1 MNRTLQLLVFLAGLA
16 GIAWVGASYVGT
28 NVLALAVTALIAALY
43 ATGSL
48 ELRRFARDTAALD
61 QAVASLDSPP
71 ATLAPWLDDLPA
83 GLRSAVRR
91 RVEGVPAALPG
102 PALAPSL
109 AGLLVLL
116 GMLGTFLGM
125 VLTLRGTGA
134 LLELSTDLSA
144 VRDALV
150 TPVKGLGLAFGTSIA
165 GVAGS
170 AALGLLSALLRRER
184 LAAVQRLDAAIAG
197 PLHGFSAAAQRE
209 TSLQLM
215 QQQTALMPALVERL
229 QALVDGLD
237 RRSQEQQTQ
246 LQAGQAEFHARAE
259 AAYTGLARSVE
270 QSLQQ
275 SLDRALAESA
285 RATSATLAPVVESTL
300 GGIAREAQALQ
311 QTLAGAVQTQLAQ
324 LGQGFEAS
332 QARVAEGW
340 QAALAEQ
347 ARAHQAQAETLGQ
360 TLQGFSQQFEA
371 RAEALVS
378 ALAAQQQQGQ
388 AGQLAQWQAQ
398 MDQAREAQQAAAQR
412 FEQQAAAL
420 VERLGQAQATLADEA
435 RQRDAAQLAEVQR
448 SLQTLSERLHSTWT
462 EAGQQA
468 LAQQQQVGQALEGAA
483 TRFEAHAATLV
494 AGIQQAQA
502 ALETAASERDA
513 ARLAAITQA
522 LDGVSAQ
529 LRQHWTEAGAQNLAQ
544 QQQICETLARTA
556 QEISAQAEAHARS
569 TVGEV
574 ARLVDTAAQAPR
586 AAAEVIAEL
595 RQQLSASMAR
605 DNAQLDERARLLQ
618 TLDTLL
624 GAVTQAA
631 QEQRGA
637 IDALVAS
644 SAQTLETAITRFSE
658 TLAAQAHPLGE
669 VAAQLSTGAVEVAS
683 LGEAFGQSVQ
693 LFTQS
698 SGQLAGQLE
707 RIEAA
712 LGQSLARSDEQLA
725 YYVAQA
731 REVIDLSILS
741 QKQILDDLQRI
752 AERSTQAAERVEGAA
767 A

>member
-16 GIAWVGASYVGT
+16 GIAWVGAGYVGT

-43 ATGSL
+43 ATGAL

-61 QAVASLDSPP
+61 QAVAALDSPP
-71 ATLAPWLDDLPA
+71 ATLAPWLDGLPA
-83 GLRSAVRR
+83 SLRSAVRR
-91 RVEGVPAALPG
+91 RVDGVPAALPG

-184 LAAVQRLDAAIAG
+184 QAAVQRLDAVIAG

-237 RRSQEQQTQ
+237 RRSQDQQTQ

-347 ARAHQAQAETLGQ
+347 VRAHQAQAEALGQ

-388 AGQLAQWQAQ
+388 TGQLAQWQAQ

-502 ALETAASERDA
+502 ALETAAGERDA
-513 ARLAAITQA
+513 ARLSAITQA

-544 QQQICETLARTA
+544 QQQICQTLARTA

>member
-1 MNRTLQLLVFLAGLA
+1 
-16 GIAWVGASYVGT
+16 
-28 NVLALAVTALIAALY
+28 
-43 ATGSL
+43 
-48 ELRRFARDTAALD
+48 
-61 QAVASLDSPP
+61 
-71 ATLAPWLDDLPA
+71 
-83 GLRSAVRR
+83 
-91 RVEGVPAALPG
+91 
-102 PALAPSL
+102 
-109 AGLLVLL
+109 
-116 GMLGTFLGM
+116 
-125 VLTLRGTGA
+125 
-134 LLELSTDLSA
+134 
-144 VRDALV
+144 
-150 TPVKGLGLAFGTSIA
+150 
-165 GVAGS
+165 
-170 AALGLLSALLRRER
+170 
-184 LAAVQRLDAAIAG
+184 
-197 PLHGFSAAAQRE
+197 
-209 TSLQLM
+209 
-215 QQQTALMPALVERL
+215 
-229 QALVDGLD
+229 
-237 RRSQEQQTQ
+237 
-246 LQAGQAEFHARAE
+246 
-259 AAYTGLARSVE
+259 
-270 QSLQQ
+270 
-275 SLDRALAESA
+275 
-285 RATSATLAPVVESTL
+285 
-300 GGIAREAQALQ
+300 
-311 QTLAGAVQTQLAQ
+311 
-324 LGQGFEAS
+324 
-332 QARVAEGW
+332 
-340 QAALAEQ
+340 
-347 ARAHQAQAETLGQ
+347 
-360 TLQGFSQQFEA
+360 
-371 RAEALVS
+371 
-378 ALAAQQQQGQ
+378 
-388 AGQLAQWQAQ
+388 

-420 VERLGQAQATLADEA
+420 VERLAQAQATLADEA

-502 ALETAASERDA
+502 ALETAAGERDA
-513 ARLAAITQA
+513 ARLSAITQA

-595 RQQLSASMAR
+595 RQQLSSMAR

-683 LGEAFGQSVQ
+683 LGEAFGQAVQ

>member
-16 GIAWVGASYVGT
+16 GIAWVGAGYVGT

-43 ATGSL
+43 ATGAL

-61 QAVASLDSPP
+61 QAVAALDSPP
-71 ATLAPWLDDLPA
+71 ATLAPWLDGLPA
-83 GLRSAVRR
+83 SLRSAVRR

-275 SLDRALAESA
+275 SLDRAWPKRPRHQRHPGPGGGEHPGRHRPRGPGPAA
-285 RATSATLAPVVESTL
+285 DAGRRRADPAGPAGPGLRGQP
-300 GGIAREAQALQ
+300 GPRGRG
-311 QTLAGAVQTQLAQ
+311 LAG
-324 LGQGFEAS
+324 
-332 QARVAEGW
+332 
-340 QAALAEQ
+340 
-347 ARAHQAQAETLGQ
+347 RAGRAGPRPPGPGRDPGPD
-360 TLQGFSQQFEA
+360 LQGFSQQFEA

-420 VERLGQAQATLADEA
+420 VERLAQAQATLADEA

-502 ALETAASERDA
+502 ALETAAGERDA
-513 ARLAAITQA
+513 ARLSAITQA

-683 LGEAFGQSVQ
+683 LGEAFGQAVQ

>member
-16 GIAWVGASYVGT
+16 GIAWVGAGYVGT

-43 ATGSL
+43 ATGAL

-61 QAVASLDSPP
+61 QAVAALDSPP
-71 ATLAPWLDDLPA
+71 ATLAPWLDGLPA
-83 GLRSAVRR
+83 SLRSAVRR

-259 AAYTGLARSVE
+259 AAYTGLARSVFPAAE
-270 QSLQQ
+270 PGP
-275 SLDRALAESA
+275 RLAESA

-420 VERLGQAQATLADEA
+420 VERLARPRPRWPTRPASATPPSWP
-435 RQRDAAQLAEVQR
+435 RCSAA
-448 SLQTLSERLHSTWT
+448 
-462 EAGQQA
+462 
-468 LAQQQQVGQALEGAA
+468 
-483 TRFEAHAATLV
+483 
-494 AGIQQAQA
+494 
-502 ALETAASERDA
+502 
-513 ARLAAITQA
+513 
-522 LDGVSAQ
+522 
-529 LRQHWTEAGAQNLAQ
+529 
-544 QQQICETLARTA
+544 CK
-556 QEISAQAEAHARS
+556 
-569 TVGEV
+569 
-574 ARLVDTAAQAPR
+574 P
-586 AAAEVIAEL
+586 
-595 RQQLSASMAR
+595 
-605 DNAQLDERARLLQ
+605 
-618 TLDTLL
+618 
-624 GAVTQAA
+624 
-631 QEQRGA
+631 
-637 IDALVAS
+637 
-644 SAQTLETAITRFSE
+644 
-658 TLAAQAHPLGE
+658 
-669 VAAQLSTGAVEVAS
+669 
-683 LGEAFGQSVQ
+683 
-693 LFTQS
+693 
-698 SGQLAGQLE
+698 
-707 RIEAA
+707 
-712 LGQSLARSDEQLA
+712 
-725 YYVAQA
+725 
-731 REVIDLSILS
+731 
-741 QKQILDDLQRI
+741 
-752 AERSTQAAERVEGAA
+752 
-767 A
+767 

>member
-16 GIAWVGASYVGT
+16 GIAWVGAGYVGT

-43 ATGSL
+43 ATGAL

-61 QAVASLDSPP
+61 QAVAALDSRRPRWPPGWTACPP
-71 ATLAPWLDDLPA
+71 ACAARCAAGWKACRRPA
-83 GLRSAVRR
+83 
-91 RVEGVPAALPG
+91 G

-237 RRSQEQQTQ
+237 RRSQTADPA
-246 LQAGQAEFHARAE
+246 AGRPGRVPRPGRGRLHRP
-259 AAYTGLARSVE
+259 GSSVE

-311 QTLAGAVQTQLAQ
+311 QTLAGAVQTKLAQ

-371 RAEALVS
+371 RRR
-378 ALAAQQQQGQ
+378 
-388 AGQLAQWQAQ
+388 AGQ
-398 MDQAREAQQAAAQR
+398 RPGRAAAAGPGR
-412 FEQQAAAL
+412 AAGPVAGPDGPGPRGPAGRGPAL
-420 VERLGQAQATLADEA
+420 RAAGRRAGGAPGPGPGHAA
-435 RQRDAAQLAEVQR
+435 GRGPARDAAQLAEVQR
-448 SLQTLSERLHSTWT
+448 SLQTLSERL
-462 EAGQQA
+462 QA
-468 LAQQQQVGQALEGAA
+468 PGP
-483 TRFEAHAATLV
+483 RP
-494 AGIQQAQA
+494 
-502 ALETAASERDA
+502 ASRPWPSSSRW
-513 ARLAAITQA
+513 ARRWKAPPPASRRTPPPWWPASSRPRRRWSGRRRARRRPPGAITQA

-586 AAAEVIAEL
+586 APPRSL
-595 RQQLSASMAR
+595 PSC
-605 DNAQLDERARLLQ
+605 
-618 TLDTLL
+618 
-624 GAVTQAA
+624 
-631 QEQRGA
+631 
-637 IDALVAS
+637 AS
-644 SAQTLETAITRFSE
+644 SCRPAWRATTPS
-658 TLAAQAHPLGE
+658 
-669 VAAQLSTGAVEVAS
+669 ST
-683 LGEAFGQSVQ
+683 
-693 LFTQS
+693 
-698 SGQLAGQLE
+698 SGPACC
-707 RIEAA
+707 RPWTPCW
-712 LGQSLARSDEQLA
+712 AR
-725 YYVAQA
+725 
-731 REVIDLSILS
+731 
-741 QKQILDDLQRI
+741 
-752 AERSTQAAERVEGAA
+752 
-767 A
+767 

>member
-1 MNRTLQLLVFLAGLA
+1 
-16 GIAWVGASYVGT
+16 
-28 NVLALAVTALIAALY
+28 
-43 ATGSL
+43 
-48 ELRRFARDTAALD
+48 
-61 QAVASLDSPP
+61 
-71 ATLAPWLDDLPA
+71 
-83 GLRSAVRR
+83 
-91 RVEGVPAALPG
+91 
-102 PALAPSL
+102 
-109 AGLLVLL
+109 
-116 GMLGTFLGM
+116 
-125 VLTLRGTGA
+125 
-134 LLELSTDLSA
+134 
-144 VRDALV
+144 
-150 TPVKGLGLAFGTSIA
+150 
-165 GVAGS
+165 
-170 AALGLLSALLRRER
+170 
-184 LAAVQRLDAAIAG
+184 
-197 PLHGFSAAAQRE
+197 
-209 TSLQLM
+209 
-215 QQQTALMPALVERL
+215 
-229 QALVDGLD
+229 
-237 RRSQEQQTQ
+237 
-246 LQAGQAEFHARAE
+246 
-259 AAYTGLARSVE
+259 
-270 QSLQQ
+270 
-275 SLDRALAESA
+275 
-285 RATSATLAPVVESTL
+285 
-300 GGIAREAQALQ
+300 
-311 QTLAGAVQTQLAQ
+311 
-324 LGQGFEAS
+324 
-332 QARVAEGW
+332 
-340 QAALAEQ
+340 
-347 ARAHQAQAETLGQ
+347 
-360 TLQGFSQQFEA
+360 
-371 RAEALVS
+371 
-378 ALAAQQQQGQ
+378 
-388 AGQLAQWQAQ
+388 
-398 MDQAREAQQAAAQR
+398 
-412 FEQQAAAL
+412 
-420 VERLGQAQATLADEA
+420 
-435 RQRDAAQLAEVQR
+435 
-448 SLQTLSERLHSTWT
+448 
-462 EAGQQA
+462 
-468 LAQQQQVGQALEGAA
+468 VGQALEGAA

-502 ALETAASERDA
+502 ALETAAGERDA
-513 ARLAAITQA
+513 ARLSAITQA

-683 LGEAFGQSVQ
+683 LGEAFGQAVQ

>member
-16 GIAWVGASYVGT
+16 GIAWVGAGT
-28 NVLALAVTALIAALY
+28 LGVNTLALAVTALIAALY
-43 ATGSL
+43 ATGAL

-61 QAVASLDSPP
+61 RAVAALDSPP
-71 ATLAPWLDDLPA
+71 ATLVPWLDGLPA

-134 LLELSTDLSA
+134 LLELSTDLGA

-229 QALVDGLD
+229 QALVEGLD

-275 SLDRALAESA
+275 SLDRALTESA

-683 LGEAFGQSVQ
+683 LGEAFGQAVQ